1 MATEMYFTSGG
12 RSAAFTPLHYAI
24 AKAILKSPA
33 MSALKRAKARA
44 PK

>member
-1 MATEMYFTSGG
+1 MATEIYFMSDGP
-12 RSAAFTPLHYAI
+12 SAAFTSLHHAI